1 MDGLVAWVVEGSE
14 ILESGARGEEV
25 VFVEVEDGDD
35 DRLASSSTTSS
46 VRTSS
51 RPTGWPK

>member
-1 MDGLVAWVVEGSE
+1 MDGHMAGVVEGSE
-14 ILESGARGEEV
+14 ILESGARGEGV
-25 VFVEVEDGDD
+25 VSVEVEEGDD

-51 RPTGWPK
+51 RPTGWPN

>member
-1 MDGLVAWVVEGSE
+1 MDGLVAWVAEGSE
-14 ILESGARGEEV
+14 SLESDARGEEV

-51 RPTGWPK
+51 RPTGWPN